1 MKKTFPIIN
10 AFTRLPEWLIST
22 LVLFA
27 LLFVVFARVLLRP
40 QLMVIGSDFIQF
52 YFWEHFT
59 RSELAVG
66 RLPIW
71 NPYFFSGYPA
81 LANPQSLVFYPP
93 AILLR
98 FVPLGYALGLG
109 IFLHVW
115 WAGVGIYGLTR
126 HQKLNRAA
134 AYVSAITFMLG
145 GVVVTHI
152 EAGHLEWI
160 YTIAWMPWVIWSW
173 QKTLFENGRC
183 PAILA
188 GVTTT
193 LMFLGG
199 GPKVMICVL
208 MMLVVLGAAWLIA
221 VIRKRA
227 WHNMLMG
234 AGRLTLGGMVMLG
247 SIMPQLLPTL
257 EFTTL
262 SSRSSGIPLD
272 CTLDFS
278 LTLLDLPMFGVAKI
292 SYAIFLEWE
301 RNGYIGAMG
310 ILFALFGI
318 LFSWRRMT
326 LWKMLLIVW
335 VAVGFLIGV
344 GPVLPFYSW
353 VRNILPIFSL
363 IRQPFT
369 LIVLMGFGMAGL
381 AGVGVQTFL
390 DHVDEKRVRV
400 TAITVVAVLGVG
412 AIAADVM
419 FVRLN
424 GVQRMAD
431 LLLSISTPHYVLA
444 LFALLLFWKDSY
456 RNIAMIV
463 CGCLLA
469 LDLGLFAYRHIPL
482 SPEKTLT
489 DRPSGMVSLNAWEAR
504 VVTEPFMHSTGT
516 MYTRTANA
524 QGYSPITLESYSR
537 FVSLEPP
544 RCPDF
549 GHAYIDL
556 NDQHLLRLLS
566 VKYITAPG
574 QQANEVSSYYPRV
587 AWVGEA
593 VNARTNGEAIRL
605 ARAADFDPTKKV
617 IVEGDVNPSVS
628 RGTGSIRITQYGTE
642 SLNVIVDSTSEG
654 WFYINDVWYPGWK
667 AWVNGEEAQ
676 VYRANGTFRAVR
688 VPSGQST
695 VFMQYESTYLNLGI
709 WITVITWAM
718 IIGVGVLMWWK
729 QRK

>member
-1 MKKTFPIIN
+1 LKKIFSIIN

-27 LLFVVFARVLLRP
+27 LLFIVFARVLLRP

-59 RSELAVG
+59 RSELAAG

-71 NPYFFSGYPA
+71 NPYFFSGYPL

-93 AILLR
+93 AMLLR

-109 IFLHVW
+109 IFLHLW
-115 WAGVGIYGLTR
+115 WAGVGMYGLTR
-126 HQKLNRAA
+126 HQNLNRAA
-134 AYVSAITFMLG
+134 AYMSAITFMLG

-160 YTIAWMPWVIWSW
+160 YTIAWMPWVIWGW
-173 QKTLFENGRC
+173 QKTLFESGKRA
-183 PAILA
+183 AIFA
-188 GVTTT
+188 GVTTAM
-193 LMFLGG
+193 MFLGG
-199 GPKVMICVL
+199 GPRVMVCVVL
-208 MMLVVLGAAWLIA
+208 MLVVLGVAWLID
-221 VIRKRA
+221 VIRSRA
-227 WHNMLMG
+227 WHSLLMS
-234 AGRLTLGGMVMLG
+234 AGRLTLGGVVTLG

-257 EFTTL
+257 EFTNL
-262 SSRSSGIPLD
+262 SSRSSGISLD

-292 SYAIFLEWE
+292 SYDVFLEWE
-301 RNGYIGAMG
+301 RNGYIGAIG
-310 ILFALFGI
+310 VLFGLFGI
-318 LFSWRRMT
+318 LFSWRKMT
-326 LWKMLLIVW
+326 LWKALLLAW
-335 VAVGFLIGV
+335 VIVGFLIGV

-353 VRNILPIFSL
+353 ARNILPILSL

-369 LIVLMGFGMAGL
+369 LIVLMGFGAAGL
-381 AGVGVQTFL
+381 AGVGAQTL
-390 DHVDEKRVRV
+390 CDHLKEERARA
-400 TAITVVAVLGVG
+400 TLIALAVILSVG
-412 AIAADVM
+412 AIFADAMLFRVSNANIM
-419 FVRLN
+419 
-424 GVQRMAD
+424 QRVFE
-431 LLLSISTPHYVLA
+431 ISTPHYVLA
-444 LFALLLFWKDSY
+444 LLALLLFWKESHY
-456 RNIAMIV
+456 NKAITLCI
-463 CGCLLA
+463 GLLA
-469 LDLGLFAYRHIPL
+469 LDLGFFAYRHIPL

-489 DRPSGMVSLNAWEAR
+489 DRPAGMPSLNAWEAR
-504 VVTEPFMHSTGT
+504 VITEPFMHSTGT
-516 MYTRTANA
+516 MYTRTSNA
-524 QGYSPITLESYSR
+524 QGYSPITLESYSN
-537 FVSLEPP
+537 FVVLEPP

-556 NDQHLLRLLS
+556 SNKQLLRLLS

-593 VNARTNGEAIRL
+593 VSARTNGEAIKL

-617 IVEGDVNPSVS
+617 IIEGDVNPSTS
-628 RGTGSIRITQYGTE
+628 SSTGSIRITQYGTE
-642 SLNVIVDSTSEG
+642 SLNVLIDSTSDG

-667 AWVNGEEAQ
+667 AWVNGDETQ

-688 VPSGQST
+688 VPRGQHT
-695 VFMQYESTYLNLGI
+695 VFMKYESAYLNLGI
-709 WITVITWAM
+709 WIAVITWLM
-718 IIGVGVLMWWK
+718 IGGVGLFFWWR